1 MSTEAF
7 GSVTYSPPT
16 MLQSKASSSKS
27 DILNILENNMDRRT
41 LFYFGKLFLESI
53 KSGDKF
59 QNLKRTITINLM
71 NLNFLP
77 LEPFHSTFH
86 LYEDYRRDYMLTDLI
101 ELHFIEFPK
110 FRAMQHNLHDPL
122 HRWLLFMEE
131 NLTEEQLEELIQMD
145 PMIKKPRSGWNES
158 RKHFRF
164 NQVAA

>member
-1 MSTEAF
+1 
-7 GSVTYSPPT
+7 
-16 MLQSKASSSKS
+16 
-27 DILNILENNMDRRT
+27 MDRRT